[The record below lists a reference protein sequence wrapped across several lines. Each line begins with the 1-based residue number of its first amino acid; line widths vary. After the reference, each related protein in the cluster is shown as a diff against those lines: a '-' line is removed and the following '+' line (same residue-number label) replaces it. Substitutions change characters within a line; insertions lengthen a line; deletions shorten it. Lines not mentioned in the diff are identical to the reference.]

1 MLFLFSFSFS
11 FAVLSVADAEHD
23 MKTQVILYAFVFL
36 YGELYVLYILLLF
49 RKIRVL
55 SDACAALFMLS

>member
-23 MKTQVILYAFVFL
+23 MKNQVILYAFVFL
-36 YGELYVLYILLLF
+36 YGELCVIYIIIIIQKNKSF
-49 RKIRVL
+49 E
-55 SDACAALFMLS
+55 

>member
-36 YGELYVLYILLLF
+36 YEAILYILF
-49 RKIRVL
+49 KNKVL
-55 SDACAALFMLS
+55 SDACAFTS